1 MSSQYLLPKYEVTK
15 RLYSQNREFLWRRKT
30 LETEM
35 AKTVENVELIK
46 KEWCM
51 AGCSFGE
58 NVL

>member
-35 AKTVENVELIK
+35 AKTVENVELKK

-58 NVL
+58 NVM